1 MSDQTTTESATNE
14 QLNVSVQ
21 PPYISPTLKNLDAK
35 HRPEPSPACETCPA
49 SVWFTTSELLKC
61 FCRQMHLIVWDGK
74 ETPILKCDG
83 RELALLALADQENK
97 S

>member
-1 MSDQTTTESATNE
+1 MTDQITNASAQIE
-14 QLNVSVQ
+14 HDQASE
-21 PPYISPTLKNLDAK
+21 PPLYISPTLKNLDAK

-83 RELALLALADQENK
+83 RELALLALAEQENK